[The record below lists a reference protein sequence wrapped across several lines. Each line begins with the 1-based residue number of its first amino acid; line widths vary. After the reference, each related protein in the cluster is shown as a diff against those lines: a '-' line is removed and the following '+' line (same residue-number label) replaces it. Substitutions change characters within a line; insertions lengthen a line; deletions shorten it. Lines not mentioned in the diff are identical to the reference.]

1 MTVTTTAG
9 GTETITETET
19 ETMTAYENEN
29 VTAYG
34 DGGGPTADAPHFW
47 QGAFIG
53 DEEAGRRLAGLPGAV
68 EAALGTVLETETVL
82 AACDALAPALLDPE
96 HPVHA
101 RLAALLPEDEDPAA
115 LLAEL
120 GHHLGRRELT
130 RKLRRE
136 LGSAAPGRLNRPD
149 PRESVYEAWA
159 PVGMVAHIAPGN
171 AATVAPLSIVEG
183 LLAGNVNVLKTSSA
197 DTLFPQALMAEL
209 AALDPSGTLAARI
222 VVLRFGSSRQ
232 EWLRLMCA
240 PADAVAVWGGEAAV
254 EGVAAHVPPGC
265 RLVEWGHRISFAY
278 LTADAWSDPAALD
291 ALAED
296 VCRHEQQAC
305 ASPQVVYLDTED
317 EAEVFA
323 FAERFADVLAARSAA
338 APPPGA
344 RDGDARAGDR
354 GAERDPAEEAELTTT
369 ELVARLEEHLG
380 LTRVFAA
387 ADRSWRVM
395 ADTRSPLTASPLH
408 RSVWVKPLPR
418 RRMVATLRPMRRY
431 LQTAGIAGS
440 RTDMAELSRT
450 ALAAGATRVTP
461 VGAMLESYAGEPHDG
476 VYALQR
482 YSRRVA
488 VQADPARFA
497 TTACLDDLARPVV
510 LPAPSGPLLGKE
522 EVQERNGRVG
532 RADAELYF
540 HSGGSTGAP
549 ALSLFSYDDYDTQMH
564 AAARG
569 LLAAGYDP
577 VGDRTANLF
586 YCGGMYGSFISFFSV
601 LERLGGVQLPLAA
614 GPDHRATARA
624 LIEHGATTLFGMP
637 SYLWQLL
644 HAERDAL
651 RAYGG
656 LRKVFYG
663 GEHFTPEQQRVLKDE
678 FGIEV
683 VRSVTYGSTD
693 LGPLGYQCTES
704 SGGVHHLHADLHAME
719 ILDPDED
726 RPAAPGET
734 GRLVFTTHARRG
746 QQLGRY
752 VIGDL
757 GRAVPGRCPCGSRAP
772 RFELQGRTG
781 DVVRVATYFL
791 NHRRFVALAEER
803 GGHRGE
809 LQILLGR
816 GEVRERLTVRVERS
830 AGTDPEGLREVF
842 LAGYPELRSAVAER
856 LLDVAVEAVDG
867 AALDRSPTSG
877 KLRSVVDTR
886 R

>member
-1 MTVTTTAG
+1 MTVT
-9 GTETITETET
+9 ETKA
-19 ETMTAYENEN
+19 AYEHHD
-29 VTAYG
+29 
-34 DGGGPTADAPHFW
+34 DGAGAAHHYW

-53 DEEAGRRLAGLPGAV
+53 DEEAGRRLAELPAAV
-68 EAALGTVLETETVL
+68 EAALATVLETETVL
-82 AACDALAPALLDPE
+82 AACDALATALRDPA
-96 HPVHA
+96 HPVRA
-101 RLAALLPEDEDPAA
+101 RLAAHLPEGEDPAV
-115 LLAEL
+115 LAEL
-120 GHHLGRRELT
+120 GGLLGRRELT

-136 LGSAAPGRLNRPD
+136 LGSATPGRLDRAD
-149 PRESVYEAWA
+149 PRETVYEAWA
-159 PVGMVAHIAPGN
+159 PVGLVAHIAPGN

-183 LLAGNVNVLKTSSA
+183 LLAGNVNILKTSSA
-197 DTLFPQALMAEL
+197 DTLLTQHLMAEL
-209 AALDPSGTLAARI
+209 AALDPSGALASR
-222 VVLRFGSSRQ
+222 VLVLRFPSSRQ

-240 PADAVAVWGGEAAV
+240 PADAVAVWGGEGAV
-254 EGVAAHVPPGC
+254 EGVAAHVPAGC

-278 LTADAWSDPAALD
+278 LTGDAWSDSVTLG
-291 ALAED
+291 ALADD
-296 VCRHEQQAC
+296 VCLHEQQAC
-305 ASPQVVYLDTED
+305 SSPQVVYLDTED

-323 FAERFADVLAARSAA
+323 FAERFAAVLAARPAAVTAASA
-338 APPPGA
+338 GE
-344 RDGDARAGDR
+344 AG
-354 GAERDPAEEAELTTT
+354 EPDPAEEAELTTT

-387 ADRSWRVM
+387 PDGSWRVM

-418 RRMVATLRPMRRY
+418 ERMIATLRPMRRY
-431 LQTAGIAGS
+431 LQTAGLAGS
-440 RTDMAELSRT
+440 RTDIAELSRT
-450 ALAAGATRVTP
+450 ALAAGVTRVTP

-488 VQADPARFA
+488 VQADPDRFA

-510 LPAPSGPLLGKE
+510 LPRPAGPLLGKE
-522 EVQERNGRVG
+522 DVQEPARELA

-540 HSGGSTGAP
+540 RSGGSTGAP
-549 ALSLFSYDDYDTQMH
+549 ALSVFSYDDYDTQMH

-601 LERLGGVQLPLAA
+601 LERLGGVQLPLSA
-614 GPDHRATARA
+614 GPDHRATAQA
-624 LIEHGATTLFGMP
+624 LIDHGADTLFGMP

-644 HAERDAL
+644 HAEADAL

-663 GEHFTPEQQRVLKDE
+663 GEHFTQEQQRTLKDT

-683 VRSVTYGSTD
+683 VRSITYGSTD

-704 SGGVHHLHADLHAME
+704 SGGVHHLHADLHTME
-719 ILDPDED
+719 ILDLAED
-726 RPAAPGET
+726 RPVAPGET

-757 GRAVPGRCPCGSRAP
+757 GREIPGRCPCGRHAP
-772 RFELQGRTG
+772 RFELRGRTG
-781 DVVRVATYFL
+781 DVMRVATYFL
-791 NHRRFVALAEER
+791 NHRRILTLAEER
-803 GGHRGE
+803 GGLRGE
-809 LQILLGR
+809 LQIRLDR
-816 GEVRERLTVRVERS
+816 TDACERLTVRVER
-830 AGTDPEGLREVF
+830 AGAPDPQRLRDVF
-842 LAGYPELRSAVAER
+842 LTGYPELGSAVTEG
-856 LLDVAVEAVDG
+856 LLDLVVEPVDG
-867 AALDRSPTSG
+867 ASLDRSPTSG
-877 KLRSVVDTR
+877 KLLAVVDAR

>member
-1 MTVTTTAG
+1 MTVHHH
-9 GTETITETET
+9 
-19 ETMTAYENEN
+19 Y
-29 VTAYG
+29 
-34 DGGGPTADAPHFW
+34 W
-47 QGAFIG
+47 QGEFIG
-53 DEEAGRRLAGLPGAV
+53 DEEAGRRLADLPAAV
-68 EAALGTVLETETVL
+68 EDALAAVLETETVL
-82 AACDALAPALLDPE
+82 AACDALATALRDPA

-101 RLAALLPEDEDPAA
+101 RLAAHLPEGEDPAV
-115 LLAEL
+115 LVEL
-120 GHHLGRRELT
+120 GGLLGRRELT

-136 LGSAAPGRLNRPD
+136 LGSATPGRLNRAD
-149 PRESVYEAWA
+149 PRETVYEAWA
-159 PVGMVAHIAPGN
+159 PVGLVAHIAPGN

-197 DTLFPQALMAEL
+197 DTLLTQHLMAEL
-209 AALDPSGTLAARI
+209 AALDPSGALAARI
-222 VVLRFGSSRQ
+222 VVLRFPSSRQ

-240 PADAVAVWGGEAAV
+240 PADAVAVWGGEGAV
-254 EGVAAHVPPGC
+254 EGVAAHVPAGC

-278 LTADAWSDPAALD
+278 LTVDAWSDAGTLD
-291 ALAED
+291 ALAGD
-296 VCRHEQQAC
+296 VCRYEQQAC
-305 ASPQVVYLDTED
+305 SSPQVVYLDTED
-317 EAEVFA
+317 EDEVFA
-323 FAERFADVLAARSAA
+323 FAERFAAVLATRPPAVAA
-338 APPPGA
+338 AAAGA
-344 RDGDARAGDR
+344 P
-354 GAERDPAEEAELTTT
+354 DPAEDAELTTT
-369 ELVARLEEHLG
+369 ELMARLEEHLG

-387 ADRSWRVM
+387 PDGSWRVM

-418 RRMVATLRPMRRY
+418 KRLIATLRPMRRY
-431 LQTAGIAGS
+431 LQTAGLAGS
-440 RTDMAELSRT
+440 PADIAELSRT
-450 ALAAGATRVTP
+450 TLAAGVTRVTP

-510 LPAPSGPLLGKE
+510 LPRPAGPLLGKE
-522 EVQERNGRVG
+522 DVQEPGRQLA

-549 ALSLFSYDDYDTQMH
+549 ALSVFTYDDYDTQMH

-601 LERLGGVQLPLAA
+601 LERLGGVQLPLSA
-614 GPDHRATARA
+614 GPDHRATAQA
-624 LIEHGATTLFGMP
+624 VIDLGADTLFGMP

-644 HAERDAL
+644 HAEADAL

-663 GEHFTPEQQRVLKDE
+663 GEHFTEEQQRTLRDG
-678 FGIEV
+678 FGIDV
-683 VRSVTYGSTD
+683 VRSITYGSTD

-704 SGGVHHLHADLHAME
+704 SGGVHHLHADLHTME
-719 ILDPDED
+719 ILDPAED
-726 RPAAPGET
+726 RPVAPGET

-757 GRAVPGRCPCGSRAP
+757 GREIPGRCPCGRHAP
-772 RFELQGRTG
+772 RFELRGRTG
-781 DVVRVATYFL
+781 DVMRVATYFL
-791 NHRRFVALAEER
+791 NHRRFLELAGER

-809 LQILLGR
+809 LQVRLDGTDA
-816 GEVRERLTVRVERS
+816 RERLTVRVER
-830 AGTDPEGLREVF
+830 AAATDPERLREVF
-842 LAGYPELRSAVAER
+842 LAGYPELRSAVTEEG
-856 LLDVAVEAVDG
+856 LLDLVVEAVDG
-867 AALDRSPTSG
+867 ASLDRSPTSG
-877 KLRSVVDTR
+877 KLLAVVDAR

>member
-1 MTVTTTAG
+1 MTVSMTVDGDLA
-9 GTETITETET
+9 ETVAVA
-19 ETMTAYENEN
+19 AYEN
-29 VTAYG
+29 
-34 DGGGPTADAPHFW
+34 GGGPTADAPHYW
-47 QGAFIG
+47 QGAFTG
-53 DEEAGRRLAGLPGAV
+53 DEEAGRRLAGLPAAV
-68 EAALGTVLETETVL
+68 EAALGTPLETETVL
-82 AACDALAPALLDPE
+82 AACDALAGALLDPE

-101 RLAALLPEDEDPAA
+101 RLAAHLPEGEDPA

-136 LGSAAPGRLNRPD
+136 LGGSAPGRLNRPD
-149 PRESVYEAWA
+149 PREAVYEAWA

-197 DTLFPQALMAEL
+197 DSLFPQALMAEL
-209 AALDPSGTLAARI
+209 AALDPSGALAARV

-254 EGVAAHVPPGC
+254 AGVAAHVPAGC

-278 LTADAWSDPAALD
+278 LTGDAWSDGDTLD
-291 ALAED
+291 ALAGD

-305 ASPQVVYLDTED
+305 SSPQVVYLDTGD

-323 FAERFADVLAARSAA
+323 FAERFAGVLAARSAA
-338 APPPGA
+338 CPPPGA
-344 RDGDARAGDR
+344 AG
-354 GAERDPAEEAELTTT
+354 GERDPAEEAELTTT

-387 ADRSWRVM
+387 DDGSWRVM

-418 RRMVATLRPMRRY
+418 ERMIATLRPMRRY

-440 RTDMAELSRT
+440 RTDIAELSRT
-450 ALAAGATRVTP
+450 ALAAGVTRVTP
-461 VGAMLESYAGEPHDG
+461 VGAMLDSYTGEPHDG

-488 VQADPARFA
+488 VQADPDRFA
-497 TTACLDDLARPVV
+497 TTACLDDLAGPVV
-510 LPAPSGPLLGKE
+510 LPAPAGPLLGKE
-522 EVQERNGRVG
+522 EVQERNGRVD

-549 ALSLFSYDDYDTQMH
+549 ALSLFSYDDYDAQMH

-586 YCGGMYGSFISFFSV
+586 YCGGMYGSFISFFSI

-624 LIEHGATTLFGMP
+624 LIDHGATTLFGMP

-644 HAERDAL
+644 HAEADAL

-663 GEHFTPEQQRVLKDE
+663 GERFTPEQQRTLEVE

-683 VRSVTYGSTD
+683 VRSITYGSTD

-704 SGGVHHLHADLHAME
+704 TGGVHHLHADLHTME
-719 ILDPDED
+719 ILDPDAD
-726 RPAAPGET
+726 RPVEPGAT

-757 GRAVPGRCPCGSRAP
+757 GRAVPGRCPCGSHAP

-781 DVVRVATYFL
+781 DVMRVATYFL
-791 NHRRFVALAEER
+791 NHRRFVTLAEEQ

-809 LQILLGR
+809 LQVLLGN
-816 GEVRERLTVRVERS
+816 GEARERLTVRVERS
-830 AGTDPEGLREVF
+830 AGTDPERLREVF
-842 LAGYPELRSAVAER
+842 LAGYPDLRSAVSER
-856 LLDVAVEAVDG
+856 LLDLVVEAVDG
-867 AALDRSPTSG
+867 ASLDRSPTSG
-877 KLRSVVDTR
+877 KLRSVVDGR

>member
-1 MTVTTTAG
+1 MTV
-9 GTETITETET
+9 T
-19 ETMTAYENEN
+19 ETMTGAAYEQH
-29 VTAYG
+29 
-34 DGGGPTADAPHFW
+34 GGGAAHHYW

-53 DEEAGRRLAGLPGAV
+53 DEEAGRRLAGLPAAV
-68 EAALGTVLETETVL
+68 EAALATVLETETVL
-82 AACDALAPALLDPE
+82 AACDALATALCDPG
-96 HPVHA
+96 HPVRA
-101 RLAALLPEDEDPAA
+101 RLAAHLPADEDPAV
-115 LLAEL
+115 LAEL
-120 GHHLGRRELT
+120 GGLLGRRELT

-136 LGSAAPGRLNRPD
+136 LGGATPGRLDRAD
-149 PRESVYEAWA
+149 PRETVYEAWA
-159 PVGMVAHIAPGN
+159 PVGLVAHVAPGN

-197 DTLFPQALMAEL
+197 DTLLTQHLMAEL
-209 AALDPSGTLAARI
+209 AALDPSGALAARI
-222 VVLRFGSSRQ
+222 VVLRFPSSRQ

-240 PADAVAVWGGEAAV
+240 PADAVAVWGGEGAV
-254 EGVAAHVPPGC
+254 DGVAAHVPAGC

-278 LTADAWSDPAALD
+278 LTADAWSDAGTLD
-291 ALAED
+291 ALADD
-296 VCRHEQQAC
+296 VCLHEQQAC
-305 ASPQVVYLDTED
+305 SSPQVVYLDTED
-317 EAEVFA
+317 EAQVFA
-323 FAERFADVLAARSAA
+323 FAERFAAVLAARPPAADASSAV
-338 APPPGA
+338 P
-344 RDGDARAGDR
+344 
-354 GAERDPAEEAELTTT
+354 DPAEAAELTTT

-387 ADRSWRVM
+387 PDGSWRVM

-418 RRMVATLRPMRRY
+418 ERLITTLRPMRRY
-431 LQTAGIAGS
+431 LQTAGLAGS
-440 RTDMAELSRT
+440 RSDIAELSRT
-450 ALAAGATRVTP
+450 ALAAGVTRVTP

-488 VQADPARFA
+488 VQADPARFS

-510 LPAPSGPLLGKE
+510 LPLPTGPLRGKE
-522 EVQERNGRVG
+522 DVREPARELG

-549 ALSLFSYDDYDTQMH
+549 ALSVFSYDDYDTQMH

-586 YCGGMYGSFISFFSV
+586 YCGAMYGSFISFFSV
-601 LERLGGVQLPLAA
+601 LERLGGVQLPLSA

-624 LIEHGATTLFGMP
+624 VIEHRADTLFGMP

-644 HAERDAL
+644 HAEADAL

-656 LRKVFYG
+656 LRKIFYG
-663 GEHFTPEQQRVLKDE
+663 GEHFSEEQRRTLKE
-678 FGIEV
+678 KFGIEV
-683 VRSVTYGSTD
+683 VHSITYGSTD

-704 SGGVHHLHADLHAME
+704 SGGVHHLHADLHTME
-719 ILDPDED
+719 IVDLAED
-726 RPAAPGET
+726 RPVAPGET

-746 QQLGRY
+746 QHLGRY
-752 VIGDL
+752 LIGDL
-757 GRAVPGRCPCGSRAP
+757 GREVPGRCPCGRHAP
-772 RFELQGRTG
+772 RFELMGRTG
-781 DVVRVATYFL
+781 DVMRVATYFL
-791 NHRRFVALAEER
+791 NHRRFLTLAGEQ

-809 LQILLGR
+809 LQIRLDGTDA
-816 GEVRERLTVRVERS
+816 RERLTVRVER
-830 AGTDPEGLREVF
+830 APATDPARLREAF
-842 LAGYPELRSAVAER
+842 LSGYPELRSAVTER
-856 LLDVAVEAVDG
+856 LLDLVVEAVDG

-877 KLRSVVDTR
+877 KLLAVVDAR

>member
-1 MTVTTTAG
+1 MTVTETKAA
-9 GTETITETET
+9 TEA
-19 ETMTAYENEN
+19 AYEQHD
-29 VTAYG
+29 G
-34 DGGGPTADAPHFW
+34 DGAGAAHHYW

-53 DEEAGRRLAGLPGAV
+53 DGEAGRRLAELPAAV
-68 EAALGTVLETETVL
+68 EAALAEGLETETVL
-82 AACDALAPALLDPE
+82 AACDALAAALCDPA

-101 RLAALLPEDEDPAA
+101 RLAPHLPEGEDPAV
-115 LLAEL
+115 LAEL
-120 GHHLGRRELT
+120 GGLLGRRELT

-136 LGSAAPGRLNRPD
+136 LGGATPGRLNRAD
-149 PRESVYEAWA
+149 PRETVYEAWA

-183 LLAGNVNVLKTSSA
+183 LLAGNVNVLKTSGA
-197 DTLFPQALMAEL
+197 DTLLTQHLMAEL
-209 AALDPSGTLAARI
+209 AAADPSGALAARI
-222 VVLRFGSSRQ
+222 VVLRFPSSRQ

-240 PADAVAVWGGEAAV
+240 PADAVAVWGGEGAV
-254 EGVAAHVPPGC
+254 EGVAAHVPAGC

-278 LTADAWSDPAALD
+278 LTADAWSDAGTLD
-291 ALAED
+291 ALADD
-296 VCRHEQQAC
+296 VCLHEQQAC
-305 ASPQVVYLDTED
+305 SSPQVVYLDTED

-323 FAERFADVLAARSAA
+323 FAGRFAAVLAARPPAVAA
-338 APPPGA
+338 AASGGA
-344 RDGDARAGDR
+344 G
-354 GAERDPAEEAELTTT
+354 EPDPAEAAELTTT

-387 ADRSWRVM
+387 PDGSWRVM

-418 RRMVATLRPMRRY
+418 ERLVATLRPMRRY

-440 RTDMAELSRT
+440 TTDIAELSRT
-450 ALAAGATRVTP
+450 ALAAGVTRITP
-461 VGAMLESYAGEPHDG
+461 VGAMLDSYTGEPHDG

-482 YSRRVA
+482 YSRRVS
-488 VQADPARFA
+488 VQADPDRFA

-510 LPAPSGPLLGKE
+510 LPRPAGPLLGKE
-522 EVQERNGRVG
+522 DVQELGSRVA

-540 HSGGSTGAP
+540 RSGGSTGSP
-549 ALSLFSYDDYDTQMH
+549 ALSIFSYDDYDTQMH

-601 LERLGGVQLPLAA
+601 LERLGGVQLPLSA
-614 GPDHRATARA
+614 GPDHRATAQA
-624 LIEHGATTLFGMP
+624 LIDHGADTLFGMP

-644 HAERDAL
+644 HAEADAL

-663 GEHFTPEQQRVLKDE
+663 GEHFTQEQQRTLKE
-678 FGIEV
+678 AFGIEA
-683 VRSVTYGSTD
+683 VRSITYGSTD
-693 LGPLGYQCTES
+693 LGPLGYQCAES
-704 SGGVHHLHADLHAME
+704 SGGVHHLHADLHTME
-719 ILDPDED
+719 IVDLAED
-726 RPAAPGET
+726 RPVAPGET

-757 GRAVPGRCPCGSRAP
+757 GREVPGRCPCGRTAP
-772 RFELQGRTG
+772 RFELRGRTG
-781 DVVRVATYFL
+781 DVMRVATYFL
-791 NHRRFVALAEER
+791 NHRRFLALAEEQ

-809 LQILLGR
+809 LQIRLDGTDA
-816 GEVRERLTVRVERS
+816 RERLTVRVERG
-830 AGTDPEGLREVF
+830 AATDAVRLREVF
-842 LAGYPELRSAVAER
+842 LSGYPELRSAVAEQ
-856 LLDVAVEAVDG
+856 LLELVVEAVDG
-867 AALDRSPTSG
+867 ASLDRSATSG
-877 KLRSVVDTR
+877 KLLAVVDAR